1 MYIQLLYILPLVA
14 LSILVLILVLN
25 YQRRKERPEADSR
38 LSKQVDEFNEGLRPE
53 PPAQLRVLPE
63 SHLSEIEKTI
73 GLVSQA
79 LSSQQRVIERFQGA
93 DTKLADEIDKMK
105 LRLRELQK
113 EYDIVLSE
121 NFSLRAKVRKLTE
134 RTQPQPGAQKFKDTD
149 ELAPEKTS
157 RADPLADTKKL
168 AKKNPIFDD
177 TTELDIADLI
187 N

>member
-14 LSILVLILVLN
+14 LSILVLILILN
-25 YQRRKERPEADSR
+25 YQRRKEGTAADSR
-38 LSKQVDEFNEGLRPE
+38 LSKQVEEFNEGLRPE
-53 PPAQLRVLPE
+53 PPVQLRVLPE

-93 DTKLADEIDKMK
+93 DTKVADEIDKMK

-121 NFSLRAKVRKLTE
+121 NYSLRAKVRKLSE
-134 RTQPQPGAQKFKDTD
+134 RTQNQPDAQKFKDTD
-149 ELAPEKTS
+149 ELAPAQST
-157 RADPLADTKKL
+157 RADPLGDTKKL
-168 AKKNPIFDD
+168 AKNPIFDD
-177 TTELDIADLI
+177 TTEIDIADLK